1 MMVSNGVA
9 QGSAEKA
16 IRDRIKLGR
25 AYVIDMLASRSYAE
39 GVDDTIRRGVYVSEA
54 VYRREGGFDRAGNGR
69 KKWFENVV
77 NNYSHNA
84 T

>member
-1 MMVSNGVA
+1 MMVRDGVT
-9 QGSAEKA
+9 QGDADRA
-16 IRDRIKLGR
+16 IKDRIKLGK
-25 AYVIDMLASRSYAE
+25 AYIIDMLTSRSYAE
-39 GVDDTIRRGVYVSEA
+39 GVDDTIRRGIYISEVVYK
-54 VYRREGGFDRAGNGR
+54 REGGFDRAEKGR